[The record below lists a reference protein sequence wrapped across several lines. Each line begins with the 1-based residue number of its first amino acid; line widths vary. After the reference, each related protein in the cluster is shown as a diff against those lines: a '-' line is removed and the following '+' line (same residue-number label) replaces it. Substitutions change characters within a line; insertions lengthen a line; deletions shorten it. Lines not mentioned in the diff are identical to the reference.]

1 MAYKDEN
8 WNIVSWKQK
17 IVKTLTKG
25 KKVFTFKGKSFYWFE
40 GLEMFEGE
48 AVSEPL
54 NWFVEIDW
62 YNRSLRKGQPRFKGK
77 VEEYKLKEI

>member
-17 IVKTLTKG
+17 VIKTLTKSR
-25 KKVFTFKGKSFYWFE
+25 KVFTFTGKTFYWFE
-40 GLEMFEGE
+40 GLEMFEGL
-48 AVSEPL
+48 ALSEPL

-62 YNRSLRKGQPRFKGK
+62 YNRSLRKGQPKFKGK